1 MLAHKPTKIKS
12 TKPMIV
18 KERTQ
23 SLIGLHSFCI
33 ISYFSVCVFPFS
45 LHELKFPRR
54 YWNNTGLN
62 FVSWFVSIDEKIYLL
77 LWEGEKRFKGERL
90 RVIFTVLALKR
101 PVIDRNKTPHQ
112 FNVYR
117 VFY

>member
-1 MLAHKPTKIKS
+1 M
-12 TKPMIV
+12 
-18 KERTQ
+18 
-23 SLIGLHSFCI
+23 
-33 ISYFSVCVFPFS
+33 
-45 LHELKFPRR
+45 
-54 YWNNTGLN
+54 
-62 FVSWFVSIDEKIYLL
+62 SWFVSIDEKIYLL